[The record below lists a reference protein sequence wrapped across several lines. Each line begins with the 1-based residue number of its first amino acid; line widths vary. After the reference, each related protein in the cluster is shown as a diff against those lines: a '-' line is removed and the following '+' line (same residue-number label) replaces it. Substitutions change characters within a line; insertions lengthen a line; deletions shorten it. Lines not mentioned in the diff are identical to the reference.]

1 MSAAEP
7 GSREWLSKV
16 TASKA
21 AAILGAS
28 PYESPY
34 SMWHLMKGLVDKP
47 PQTVEQGRGHYL
59 EPSVLAWW
67 RDQHPEYPEVT
78 DHPHLTRPDY
88 PWAAATP
95 DLAATGPDTVLV
107 EAKTAADANDWEKWG
122 TPGTDEIPVHYLT
135 QCYFALALSG
145 AARAYVP
152 VLGPYLS
159 FTEFVVEADEG
170 IQSALLDQCETFYH
184 SLHGDT
190 PPPLDDHTA
199 TLATLKRRHPDI
211 DQGET
216 VEIDTETAVEW
227 IAAKGALKAAEARE
241 RLRRAHVMEAMGPA
255 QYLTANGVRV
265 ARRQASGKGVALYAT
280 AKTADLTEGDDAA

>member
-1 MSAAEP
+1 MSAPEP

-34 SMWHLMKGLVDKP
+34 SMWHLMKGLVAKP
-47 PQTVEQGRGHYL
+47 PQTIEQGRGHYL

-67 RDQHPEYPEVT
+67 RDQHPEYTEVT
-78 DHPHLTRPDY
+78 DHPHLTHPDH

-107 EAKTAADANDWEKWG
+107 EAKTAADANDWDKWG

-145 AARAYVP
+145 AVRAYVP

-159 FTEFVVEADEG
+159 FTEFVVEADAG
-170 IQSALLDQCETFYH
+170 IQSALLDQCEVFYH
-184 SLHGDT
+184 SLLGDT

-211 DQGET
+211 DRGEQA
-216 VEIDTETAVEW
+216 DTDHGTALEW
-227 IAAKGALKAAEARE
+227 LSAHEAKKAAES
-241 RLRRAHVMEAMGPA
+241 RLRAAQIAVLDVMGAA
-255 QYLTANGVRV
+255 QYLTTGGTRV
-265 ARRQASGKGVALYAT
+265 GRRQASGKGVALYAT
-280 AKTADLTEGDDAA
+280 ATPADLTEGVSA